1 MMNLL
6 DRQSLEGHL
15 LATLG
20 SNLLTRGVSSRQ
32 R

>member
-6 DRQSLEGHL
+6 DKQSVEGHL

-20 SNLLTRGVSSRQ
+20 GNLLTRGVSSR
-32 R
+32 

>member
-6 DRQSLEGHL
+6 DKQSVEGHL

-20 SNLLTRGVSSRQ
+20 NLLTRGVSSR
-32 R
+32 

>member
-6 DRQSLEGHL
+6 DRQTVEGHL

-20 SNLLTRGVSSRQ
+20 SNLLTRGVSSR
-32 R
+32 